1 MKRLPTIYPDTS
13 FATAITIT
21 RGELHLEPARIKDGQ
36 WCVRRDGRLV
46 PAVPDEFDAFIMER
60 GEVTDG
66 YQTWTRLSHYLRDRG
81 LAVRGDRE
89 ALGDLLRA
97 AHWRRIAVPV
107 ERYRG
112 RGSDT
117 GSVKTLARG
126 SAHRADQQRRAA

>member
-1 MKRLPTIYPDTS
+1 MRRLPTIHEDTS
-13 FATAITIT
+13 FATALTIT

-46 PAVPDEFDAFIMER
+46 PADPADHDAFVMER

-66 YQTWTRLSHYLRDRG
+66 LYTWRRLSHYLANRNLVVPG
-81 LAVRGDRE
+81 ERE

-117 GSVKTLARG
+117 GVSATLARG
-126 SAHRADQQRRAA
+126 LAA